1 MPPSG
6 PVRQAVCVSVRVDAP
21 HRCRLCNSAATAG
34 ERVRRMVATPRA
46 TIAHHLPADPTAHP
60 RPRSQVM
67 PSPIAACPLC
77 PLSLS
82 LLLARHRSIRSIT
95 QPRYTRKCESH
106 IDTHTTHKHEHAH
119 THTHTRTRTSA
130 HRHRHTQTRTRTS
143 RHTHKKTLVNTRI
156 KNTRGNTRTR
166 NTCNLS
172 WQPTQNAHTHA
183 LTRTRTHTHTHTHT
197 HKPAHTHTHTHI
209 HKKHTCTQPHTQET
223 HTHAHTHARTHTQTD
238 T

>member
-1 MPPSG
+1 VPPSG

-119 THTHTRTRTSA
+119 THTHTHT
-130 HRHRHTQTRTRTS
+130 HVCTQT
-143 RHTHKKTLVNTRI
+143 
-156 KNTRGNTRTR
+156 
-166 NTCNLS
+166 
-172 WQPTQNAHTHA
+172 QTHA
-183 LTRTRTHTHTHTHT
+183 DTHTN
-197 HKPAHTHTHTHI
+197 KPTYAQQ
-209 HKKHTCTQPHTQET
+209 K
-223 HTHAHTHARTHTQTD
+223 R
-238 T
+238 